1 MATKKIEVS
10 VQFMEMVL
18 ECGTTSD
25 VEWVD
30 ATAYNAFNI
39 LKENN
44 IKPYCQYE
52 SYDDFI
58 NNKGE

>member
-25 VEWVD
+25 IEWVD
-30 ATAYNAFNI
+30 ATAYNV
-39 LKENN
+39 
-44 IKPYCQYE
+44 KPYCQFE
-52 SYDDFI
+52 SYDDFF
-58 NNKGE
+58 NNEGE